1 MHLKWQGAGPC
12 NDWQEHKMQEKQLKF
27 EVNLEK
33 QQFIDERVNQI
44 RTGEA
49 QMPKIKIEEFT
60 QK

>member
-1 MHLKWQGAGPC
+1 
-12 NDWQEHKMQEKQLKF
+12 MQEKQLNF